1 MWLITLTQSQD
12 PDQDMEDSNSPCS
25 NKRGQIALYQHSQP
39 KKTRNTFQYVH
50 DQYAHQELW
59 LGYQTMEL
67 IEQDKEALPQ
77 LTSVPIRELLKLEFH
92 ENEAAELYTAKISF
106 PRVQQQRWPSKR
118 TDGRTSHHFHLIQV
132 PSDIDVNPATG
143 FALVYHILLN
153 FEKPTVTYTSHE
165 ITVMTQTK
173 LEKMNIEL
181 GELREPI
188 APLCNA
194 KNDTW
199 NGLMRTH
206 LKRPEIDGNAL
217 LDGTRIF
224 ALELDEETTV
234 AKISRGFD
242 NIASNDDLTLKVTSK
257 SLYNSLSQAA

>member
-1 MWLITLTQSQD
+1 
-12 PDQDMEDSNSPCS
+12 
-25 NKRGQIALYQHSQP
+25 
-39 KKTRNTFQYVH
+39 
-50 DQYAHQELW
+50 
-59 LGYQTMEL
+59 MEL
-67 IEQDKEALPQ
+67 IEQDKETPPQ
-77 LTSVPIRELLKLEFH
+77 VTSVPIRQLFRLGFR
-92 ENEAAELYTAKISF
+92 ENEAAELHTAKISF

-118 TDGRTSHHFHLIQV
+118 TDGRTGHYFHLTQV
-132 PSDIDVNPATG
+132 HSDIDVNPTIG

-153 FEKPTVTYTSHE
+153 FEKPTVTYTHQE
-165 ITVMTQTK
+165 ITDMTKTRLQ
-173 LEKMNIEL
+173 KMDIEL

-199 NGLMRTH
+199 NGLTRIH

-217 LDGTRIF
+217 LDGTIIF

-242 NIASNDDLTLKVTSK
+242 NIASNDDLILKVTSK
-257 SLYNSLSQAA
+257 SLSTIPSPHCLRGSLEAASIEIKNLK

>member
-1 MWLITLTQSQD
+1 
-12 PDQDMEDSNSPCS
+12 
-25 NKRGQIALYQHSQP
+25 
-39 KKTRNTFQYVH
+39 
-50 DQYAHQELW
+50 
-59 LGYQTMEL
+59 
-67 IEQDKEALPQ
+67 
-77 LTSVPIRELLKLEFH
+77 
-92 ENEAAELYTAKISF
+92 
-106 PRVQQQRWPSKR
+106 
-118 TDGRTSHHFHLIQV
+118 
-132 PSDIDVNPATG
+132 
-143 FALVYHILLN
+143 
-153 FEKPTVTYTSHE
+153 
-165 ITVMTQTK
+165 MTQTK

-206 LKRPEIDGNAL
+206 LKRPEI
-217 LDGTRIF
+217 